1 MKNKIFDWNYI
12 SDKLSEEQITEL
24 KSYYQ
29 TYHSKVLG
37 LYKYA
42 VKRLKKLEIIR

>member
-24 KSYYQ
+24 KKILPYLSP
-29 TYHSKVLG
+29 
-37 LYKYA
+37 
-42 VKRLKKLEIIR
+42 